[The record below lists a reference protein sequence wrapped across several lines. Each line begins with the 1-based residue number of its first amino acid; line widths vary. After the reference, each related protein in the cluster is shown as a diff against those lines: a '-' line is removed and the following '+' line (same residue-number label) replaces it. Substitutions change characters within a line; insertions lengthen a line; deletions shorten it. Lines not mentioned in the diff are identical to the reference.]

1 VRVRAPRFLASRTEA
16 APTLGRVPLRI
27 LLLGALF
34 LPASVAADAGGE
46 ALPCTEDA
54 ALTRAA
60 AELLL
65 SATPVTTTTLTA
77 AVRQAGSDAVGV
89 HALAYTERAQAL
101 SWLRKLEQ
109 RSDAPL
115 ACGIAH
121 AAHGRLLLA
130 SARGGHLEP
139 LGDGEPLVRGG
150 LASGFERGE
159 LVVEDGA
166 GETQRFAVE
175 ASQLQR
181 GVALSDSLPRPIRV
195 QLLARGKLGPRP
207 VAERIASTDVED
219 GAPATARVAPDAPGG
234 AADSPS
240 LQQALDALRADA
252 GRPPLRSNA
261 LLAGAARRHA
271 QQVCESGR
279 VAHELAPGRDPTR
292 RLREAGITARR
303 VGETVAR
310 AESSEAA
317 LRSFMSSPSHR
328 LTLLERG
335 FTDAGVGQ
343 AEDAR
348 GKRCVVVLLA
358 EWPRFAG
365 R

>member
-1 VRVRAPRFLASRTEA
+1 
-16 APTLGRVPLRI
+16 VPLRI

-46 ALPCTEDA
+46 ALLCADDA

-65 SATPVTTTTLTA
+65 SATPVTTTTLTS
-77 AVRQAGSDAVGV
+77 AVREAGSDAVAV
-89 HALAYTERAQAL
+89 HALAYAERAEANA
-101 SWLRKLEQ
+101 WLRKLEQ
-109 RSDAPL
+109 RADA
-115 ACGIAH
+115 AITCGVAH
-121 AAHGRLLLA
+121 AAHGHLVLA
-130 SARGGHLEP
+130 TARGGSLEP
-139 LGDGEPLVRGG
+139 FVGAEPMVRGA
-150 LASGFERGE
+150 LTSGFERGE
-159 LVVEDGA
+159 LVVEDGS
-166 GETQRFAVE
+166 GETQRFAVDPG
-175 ASQLQR
+175 QLQR
-181 GVALSDSLPRPIRV
+181 GIALSDSLRRPIRV

-207 VAERIASTDVED
+207 VAERMVGARDEGRGRVTADDASH
-219 GAPATARVAPDAPGG
+219 APGD
-234 AADSPS
+234 AARSPS
-240 LQQALDALRADA
+240 LERALDALRADA

-261 LLAGAARRHA
+261 LLATAARQHA
-271 QQVCESGR
+271 QQVCETGR
-279 VAHELAPGRDPTR
+279 VAHELAPGRDPTH

-310 AESSEAA
+310 ADSSEAA